1 MMDRKLS
8 DKDVRRKKTIGY
20 LKVGIPVAAIAV
32 ISVILAVA
40 VQPELKADEVDVSEV
55 RGGVLSVSV
64 GATGSVVPFYE
75 ETVTSPIV
83 SKILEVYKKT
93 MEVDFRKERRVNI
106 NAENSMRKFNKG
118 V

>member
-1 MMDRKLS
+1 MSSMD
-8 DKDVRRKKTIGY
+8 TI
-20 LKVGIPVAAIAV
+20 VIAAGICVVAAIAV

-83 SKILEVYKKT
+83 SKILEVYKKLIVFSHNGLLNLR
-93 MEVDFRKERRVNI
+93 M
-106 NAENSMRKFNKG
+106 
-118 V
+118 